1 MGWISV
7 LVAGI
12 GAYLLYHTDH
22 LVMGAIETIAAIVCF
37 WSWGVM
43 HNHAFDSA
51 KRRPDHTG
59 RFHDLTQQEAEGVP
73 DWIAGINLISSL
85 VGLILFITGIVF
97 MVRR

>member
-1 MGWISV
+1 MGWFAV

-12 GAYLLYHTDH
+12 GAYLLFHTDH
-22 LVMGAIETIAAIVCF
+22 LVMGAIETIAAIGCF

-43 HNHAFDSA
+43 HNYAFDKA

-59 RFHDLTQQEAEGVP
+59 RFYGQTPAEAEGVP
-73 DWIAGINLISSL
+73 DWIASINLVSSL
-85 VGLILFITGIVF
+85 VGLILFIAGIVF